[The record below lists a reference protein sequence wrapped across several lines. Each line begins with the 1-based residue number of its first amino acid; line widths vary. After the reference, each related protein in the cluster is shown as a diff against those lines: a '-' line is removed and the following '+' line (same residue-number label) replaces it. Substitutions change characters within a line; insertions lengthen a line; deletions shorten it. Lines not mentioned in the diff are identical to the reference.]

1 MDRKRE
7 GNEGC
12 HIFFQWISH
21 LSRKVETETVGGSK
35 RNGRLQS
42 EILSGV
48 EGVIVRITAGYR
60 VSTESEQV
68 YRMQAPK
75 RRYQSSKPL
84 HV

>member
-1 MDRKRE
+1 MSY
-7 GNEGC
+7 
-12 HIFFQWISH
+12 FFQWISH

-75 RRYQSSKPL
+75 RRYQSSKSL